1 MRLTPAICTALL
13 LLPAC
18 DTLEDLPPED
28 LVEDSEGAEQEVEP
42 DATPALPA
50 GFDSDID
57 PDALTGGGSWDS
69 DRDVKVEWDNSIC
82 SGTLLRND
90 VVLTARHCIT
100 LNNHE
105 DGVLVDLSE
114 LTVWQDGPGDSFS
127 SVTTV
132 TGLAEYPESGS
143 SDEFIDVVL
152 LQLSGSLPI
161 DGRFWGESTE
171 IYPGDE
177 SALKDELVVCQGYGQ
192 TSCEQEETPGFLNA
206 GLVRIHPL
214 AGDYPNDELLY
225 VPFNGYLQSFGDSGS
240 SCRTP
245 VFVEPNR
252 RRVLGVMSH
261 GFPCAQPPSASEV
274 APNRFRSK
282 VESTM
287 DDWAGDFHDTFSSFV
302 AYDDVS
308 PPTTGYAPMWFTSG
322 GELWQFY
329 DGYEKNDATEE
340 GTKYIA
346 SEEVLTHATIRVR
359 VKTNDNDPFG
369 LVARVRDDEHYYR
382 LTIDDAD
389 NQARIYVRD
398 GNVFQQL
405 GAAANMTT
413 NFTAS
418 AWNEIE
424 FQVIGNSLRGYVN
437 GVQVISRTDPNYTYM
452 TGRAGLYTYRVSGAR
467 FDDFEIER

>member
-1 MRLTPAICTALL
+1 
-13 LLPAC
+13 
-18 DTLEDLPPED
+18 
-28 LVEDSEGAEQEVEP
+28 
-42 DATPALPA
+42 
-50 GFDSDID
+50 
-57 PDALTGGGSWDS
+57 
-69 DRDVKVEWDNSIC
+69 
-82 SGTLLRND
+82 
-90 VVLTARHCIT
+90 
-100 LNNHE
+100 
-105 DGVLVDLSE
+105 
-114 LTVWQDGPGDSFS
+114 
-127 SVTTV
+127 
-132 TGLAEYPESGS
+132 
-143 SDEFIDVVL
+143 
-152 LQLSGSLPI
+152 
-161 DGRFWGESTE
+161 
-171 IYPGDE
+171 
-177 SALKDELVVCQGYGQ
+177 
-192 TSCEQEETPGFLNA
+192 
-206 GLVRIHPL
+206 
-214 AGDYPNDELLY
+214 
-225 VPFNGYLQSFGDSGS
+225 
-240 SCRTP
+240 
-245 VFVEPNR
+245 
-252 RRVLGVMSH
+252 
-261 GFPCAQPPSASEV
+261 
-274 APNRFRSK
+274 
-282 VESTM
+282 M